1 MLRTVEE
8 RGIRFVQ
15 LWFTDVLGTPKGFN
29 ITSAELENAL
39 DEGMTFDGSAID
51 GFSRVQEAD
60 VLARPD
66 PTTFQLLPWH
76 HDDAQVA
83 RVFCD
88 IANLD
93 GTPFGGD
100 PRHALRRTLERARAA
115 GFTFFASPEVEFFY
129 FADADPAHGPVTL
142 DSGSYF
148 DLTVADL
155 TSDLRRRSVLMLEEM
170 GIPVEHT
177 QHEDA
182 RSQHEI
188 DLRYTDALTMADT
201 VMTTRMVIKEM
212 ARQEHV
218 FASFMPKPLAG
229 VQGSGMHTH
238 ISLWEGERNAFVDE
252 NDQYGLSEV
261 ARRFI
266 AGLLHHA
273 REITAV
279 TNQWVNSYKRLI
291 GGYEAPVH
299 VSWARNN
306 RSALVRV
313 PVVKMGKTEST
324 RLEYRAPDSACNPYL
339 TFAVILAAGSARPRR
354 GLPAAAGGR
363 RQPVHPDTQGA
374 GQEGDRAAALEP
386 ARRRG
391 RNGGLRAPGRHA
403 RGPRLR
409 VVHPQQARGVGR
421 LPGSGDPVRA
431 GSLPASP
438 LTPSGPMDPLLCF
451 PSDLPAEVTLGLQS
465 AGLGHQSVSGPDDVA
480 APGPDGR
487 ITGYSGALVV
497 AGDDMSAAVAFCRHL
512 RLREVPMT
520 PLLLAIGTD
529 QVGELLLRDD
539 LYDDFCVLP
548 ARPEELVARLQH
560 LFWRTGQSMR
570 PDLIEYGPLMLN
582 LETYQAAVAG
592 RVLDLTY
599 MEYELLRFLAGH
611 PAKVFTRET
620 LLSRVWGY
628 EYYGG
633 ARTVDVHI
641 RRLRAKLGEEHAH
654 LIQTVRSVGYRFG
667 QVAWHP
673 GVAQRNGA
681 SGPAPA
687 TGPAP
692 TTAPSAQTTGT

>member
-1 MLRTVEE
+1 MSPPDWNSDKIRGVGGHGLHATRVVSHRLDRRVTPRTCEAWLVQSQRDYVLRTVEE
-8 RGIRFVQ
+8 RGVRFVQ

-66 PTTFQLLPWH
+66 LKTFQLLPWH
-76 HDDAQVA
+76 DDDSSVA

-100 PRHALRRTLERARAA
+100 PRHVLRRTLERARAA
-115 GFTFFASPEVEFFY
+115 GYTFFAAPEIEYFY
-129 FADADPAHGPVTL
+129 FADANPGHGQAPQAL
-142 DSGSYF
+142 DSSSYF
-148 DLTVADL
+148 DLSVADV

-212 ARQEHV
+212 ARRDGV
-218 FASFMPKPLAG
+218 FASFMPKPLGG
-229 VQGSGMHTH
+229 VQGSGLHTH

-252 NDQYGLSEV
+252 DDEYGLSDV

-313 PVVKMGKTEST
+313 PVVKHGKVEST

-339 TFAVILAAGSARPRR
+339 AFSVILAAGLR
-354 GLPAAAGGR
+354 GI
-363 RQPVHPDTQGA
+363 T
-374 GQEGDRAAALEP
+374 EGY
-386 ARRRG
+386 
-391 RNGGLRAPGRHA
+391 
-403 RGPRLR
+403 
-409 VVHPQQARGVGR
+409 
-421 LPGSGDPVRA
+421 
-431 GSLPASP
+431 SLPPEADANLFALSDRE
-438 LTPSGPMDPLLCF
+438 LGEKHIESLPSSLHDAVNEMERSELLADTLGDHVFEWFIRNKRAEWEDYQSQVTQFELDRYLPLL
-451 PSDLPAEVTLGLQS
+451 
-465 AGLGHQSVSGPDDVA
+465 
-480 APGPDGR
+480 
-487 ITGYSGALVV
+487 
-497 AGDDMSAAVAFCRHL
+497 
-512 RLREVPMT
+512 
-520 PLLLAIGTD
+520 
-529 QVGELLLRDD
+529 
-539 LYDDFCVLP
+539 
-548 ARPEELVARLQH
+548 
-560 LFWRTGQSMR
+560 
-570 PDLIEYGPLMLN
+570 
-582 LETYQAAVAG
+582 
-592 RVLDLTY
+592 
-599 MEYELLRFLAGH
+599 
-611 PAKVFTRET
+611 
-620 LLSRVWGY
+620 
-628 EYYGG
+628 
-633 ARTVDVHI
+633 
-641 RRLRAKLGEEHAH
+641 
-654 LIQTVRSVGYRFG
+654 
-667 QVAWHP
+667 
-673 GVAQRNGA
+673 
-681 SGPAPA
+681 
-687 TGPAP
+687 
-692 TTAPSAQTTGT
+692 